1 MNPERLHN
9 DETGTTPCP
18 GLVVGNV
25 GIGWH
30 VALSEVGRV
39 CWHNDPVAELDI
51 SDVNG
56 IKGRERFGAQCFDR
70 HQDRSLCS
78 LACARTAEGCI
89 RRKCEWASMAVSSR
103 IHSGQYDLQDAL
115 RGQ

>member
-39 CWHNDPVAELDI
+39 CWHKDPVAELGI

-78 LACARTAEGCI
+78 LVCARTGEGCI

-103 IHSGQYDLQDAL
+103 VHSGQHDLQDAL

>member
-39 CWHNDPVAELDI
+39 CWHKDPVAELGI

-78 LACARTAEGCI
+78 LAYARTAEGCI
-89 RRKCEWASMAVSSR
+89 RRKCEWVSMAVSSR
-103 IHSGQYDLQDAL
+103 IHSGQHDLQDAL